1 MMAAVEDHTA
11 PAPRRAAAGGAEP
24 GRGWAV
30 PGSAEEQP
38 APGPFPADA
47 GGPPAG
53 AGAPSDGTPG
63 APGGPGGGPVDG
75 AAAGVPR
82 VALRPM
88 TTADILDGG
97 FAVLKAR
104 PRRILAI
111 AAAFVVPTH
120 LLAAYL
126 QRDAMGAYGI
136 GDLFTDDPTIFNEP
150 AGSDPGTDVLVG
162 LMYTVIPAVALVC
175 VAAALGHLVTQW
187 AMGRDAPAGEMLRV
201 VARRWWPLLG
211 SFVLVKL
218 AEGLG
223 LLGCYV
229 GVFFVM
235 ALFVPVAPIVG
246 VEGCGPFEALRRS
259 VRLTRARYFPTLGIA
274 LLMGIVATL
283 LSTALAALPQG
294 LAGWIGYRDGWPLLA
309 LGSILA
315 EVIVLPFVA
324 AATVLLYLD
333 LRVRLEGLDIE
344 MAATS
349 VLDRGR

>member
-1 MMAAVEDHTA
+1 
-11 PAPRRAAAGGAEP
+11 
-24 GRGWAV
+24 
-30 PGSAEEQP
+30 
-38 APGPFPADA
+38 
-47 GGPPAG
+47 
-53 AGAPSDGTPG
+53 
-63 APGGPGGGPVDG
+63 
-75 AAAGVPR
+75 
-82 VALRPM
+82 M

-120 LLAAYL
+120 LLAAFL

-150 AGSDPGTDVLVG
+150 AGSDPGTEVLVS
-162 LMYTVIPAVALVC
+162 LLYLVIPAVALVC

-187 AMGRDAPAGEMLRV
+187 AMGRDAPAGEMLGV
-201 VARRWWPLLG
+201 VGRRWWPLLG

-218 AEGLG
+218 AEGVG
-223 LLGCYV
+223 LLGCYI
-229 GVFFVM
+229 GAFFVM

-259 VRLTRARYFPTLGIA
+259 VRLTKARYFPTLGIA

-294 LAGWIGYRDGWPLLA
+294 VAGWIGYQQGWPLLA
-309 LGSILA
+309 LGAILA

-344 MAATS
+344 MTATR
-349 VLDRGR
+349 VLDRAR